1 MSKNKIK
8 KQEEPVEIKPI
19 IEGEDILAPD
29 FEVKLVGYHPVTG
42 EAIYE

>member
-1 MSKNKIK
+1 MSKNKK
-8 KQEEPVEIKPI
+8 TVEVKEEKPV

>member
-1 MSKNKIK
+1 MSKNKK
-8 KQEEPVEIKPI
+8 AVEVKEEKPVEK
-19 IEGEDILAPD
+19 EAEDILAPD